1 MAPAFDRLRLTT
13 TLKRRKSMKSYYV
26 YILKCSDG
34 SYYTGV
40 TNNIEKRLAEHNSD
54 NSVTSY
60 TFKRRPVELV
70 YCQEFN
76 DIKQAI
82 ELEKQ
87 IKGWSRRKKEAL
99 INEDWE
105 KLKLYSKNYTDL
117 RKDGLI

>member
-1 MAPAFDRLRLTT
+1 
-13 TLKRRKSMKSYYV
+13 MKFYYV

-40 TNNIEKRLAEHNSD
+40 TNNMEKRLLEHNND
-54 NSVTSY
+54 DSVTSY
-60 TFKRRPVELV
+60 TSKRKPVELV
-70 YCQEFN
+70 YHQQFN
-76 DIKQAI
+76 DINKAI

-117 RKDGLI
+117 KKSGSI

>member
-1 MAPAFDRLRLTT
+1 
-13 TLKRRKSMKSYYV
+13 MKFYYV

-40 TNNIEKRLAEHNSD
+40 TNNMEKRLAEHNSD
-54 NSVTSY
+54 DSATSY
-60 TFKRRPVELV
+60 TSKRRPVELV
-70 YCQEFN
+70 YHQQFN
-76 DIKQAI
+76 DINQAI

-117 RKDGLI
+117 KKNGSI

>member
-1 MAPAFDRLRLTT
+1 
-13 TLKRRKSMKSYYV
+13 MKFYYV
-26 YILKCSDG
+26 YILKCSDV

-40 TNNIEKRLAEHNSD
+40 TNNVEKRLVEHNSGD
-54 NSVTSY
+54 SVTSY

-70 YCQEFN
+70 YYQQFN

-99 INEDWE
+99 INKDWE
-105 KLKLYSKNYTDL
+105 KLKLYSKSYADL
-117 RKDGLI
+117 KKNGSI

>member
-1 MAPAFDRLRLTT
+1 
-13 TLKRRKSMKSYYV
+13 MKYYYV

-34 SYYTGV
+34 SYYTGI
-40 TNNIEKRLAEHNSD
+40 TNNVEKRLAEHNSD
-54 NSVTSY
+54 SAITSY
-60 TFKRRPVELV
+60 TYKRRPVELV

-76 DIKQAI
+76 DVKQVI

-105 KLKLYSKNYTDL
+105 KLKFYSKNYSDL
-117 RKDGLI
+117 KSDGTI

>member
-1 MAPAFDRLRLTT
+1 
-13 TLKRRKSMKSYYV
+13 MKNYYV
-26 YILKCSDG
+26 YILKCTDG

>member
-1 MAPAFDRLRLTT
+1 
-13 TLKRRKSMKSYYV
+13 MKCYYV
-26 YILKCSDG
+26 YILKCNDG

-40 TNNIEKRLAEHNSD
+40 TNNVEKRLTEHNSD
-54 NSVTSY
+54 NSTTSY

-87 IKGWSRRKKEAL
+87 IKGWTRRKKEAL

-105 KLKLYSKNYTDL
+105 KLKFYSRNYKDL
-117 RKDGLI
+117 KRDGFI

>member
-1 MAPAFDRLRLTT
+1 
-13 TLKRRKSMKSYYV
+13 MKFYYV

-40 TNNIEKRLAEHNSD
+40 TNNMEKRLLQHNSD
-54 NSVTSY
+54 DSLTSY
-60 TFKRRPVELV
+60 TSKRRPVELV
-70 YCQEFN
+70 YHQQFN
-76 DIKQAI
+76 DINQAI

-105 KLKLYSKNYTDL
+105 KLKLYSKNYTDF
-117 RKDGLI
+117 KKSDSI

>member
-1 MAPAFDRLRLTT
+1 
-13 TLKRRKSMKSYYV
+13 MKFYYV
-26 YILKCSDG
+26 YILKCNDG

-40 TNNIEKRLAEHNSD
+40 TNNIEKRFTEHNND
-54 NSVTSY
+54 NSTTSY
-60 TFKRRPVELV
+60 TYKRRPVELV
-70 YCQEFN
+70 YSQQFN

-117 RKDGLI
+117 KKNGNL

>member
-1 MAPAFDRLRLTT
+1 
-13 TLKRRKSMKSYYV
+13 MKYYYV

-40 TNNIEKRLAEHNSD
+40 TNNIEKRFAEHNSD
-54 NSVTSY
+54 NPSNSY
-60 TFKRRPVELV
+60 TSKRRPVELE
-70 YCQEFN
+70 YFQQFN

-117 RKDGLI
+117 KKD

>member
-1 MAPAFDRLRLTT
+1 MNN
-13 TLKRRKSMKSYYV
+13 YYV
-26 YILKCSDG
+26 YILKCNDG
-34 SYYTGV
+34 TYYTGV
-40 TNNIEKRLAEHNSD
+40 TNNIEKRIGEHNS
-54 NSVTSY
+54 NSSVTTY
-60 TFKRRPVELV
+60 TFKRRPVRLV
-70 YCQEFN
+70 YSQQFN

-117 RKDGLI
+117 KSKDVI

>member
-1 MAPAFDRLRLTT
+1 
-13 TLKRRKSMKSYYV
+13 MKNYYV

-40 TNNIEKRLAEHNSD
+40 TNNIDKRMAEHNGD
-54 NSVTSY
+54 YAITAY

-76 DIKQAI
+76 DINQAI
-82 ELEKQ
+82 EFEKQ
-87 IKGWSRRKKEAL
+87 IKGWTRRKKEAL

-105 KLKLYSKNYTDL
+105 KLKLYSKNYAAL
-117 RKDGLI
+117 KKDGIV

>member
-1 MAPAFDRLRLTT
+1 
-13 TLKRRKSMKSYYV
+13 MKYYYV

-40 TNNIEKRLAEHNSD
+40 TNNVDKRLQEHNSD

-60 TFKRRPVELV
+60 TFRRRPVQLV
-70 YCQEFN
+70 YSQQFN
-76 DIKQAI
+76 DIMQAI

-105 KLKLYSKNYTDL
+105 KLKLYSKNYTEFK
-117 RKDGLI
+117 KDDSI